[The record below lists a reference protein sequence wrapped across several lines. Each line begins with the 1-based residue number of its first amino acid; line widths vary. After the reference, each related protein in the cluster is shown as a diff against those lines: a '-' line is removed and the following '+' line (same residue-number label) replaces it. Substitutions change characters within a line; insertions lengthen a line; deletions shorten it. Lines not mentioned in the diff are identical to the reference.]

1 MKKDIYI
8 DWIDK
13 IESNIVAAFD
23 KDFILLE
30 NGIFDGFDN
39 YPFKINATT
48 SIICTKGYAE
58 GFINLKPFR
67 LEANSIGTILPGQIL
82 EKTYVSE
89 DFFGYVIIMSNK
101 FTNNLITNATERL
114 PLILSVSRNPILNV
128 NDRKLSAA
136 IGLFNILKETMQNT
150 NNAYRMQVLTH
161 LVLAYC
167 YSMFFYQPI
176 EKTNKKSIQ
185 QMIFNDFIEL
195 VQKNYKNERKLEFY
209 ADKLS
214 ITPKHL
220 SRVIKE
226 HSMSTAS
233 EWIDNYVILEAKALL
248 KSTTMT
254 VVQISDEL
262 NFSDNAFFAR
272 YFRRHVGMSPKEYR
286 TSL

>member
-1 MKKDIYI
+1 MKNEMTDR
-8 DWIDK
+8 
-13 IESNIVAAFD
+13 
-23 KDFILLE
+23 
-30 NGIFDGFDN
+30 
-39 YPFKINATT
+39 FKNNSYDTKAIND
-48 SIICTKGYAE
+48 IICTKGYAE
-58 GFINLKPFR
+58 GFIKLKPFR